1 MYSSLLTDLDGGI
14 LTVTVNRPDKLNAI
28 NKTVMKELGEV
39 VDEVY
44 ANAMIKSVILTGAG
58 QKAFVAGA
66 DITEFLGLNVLE
78 GGILAKIGQDIFM
91 KIENS
96 PKPFVA
102 AVNGFALGGG
112 CELAMACHFRICSEN
127 ARFGQP
133 EVNLGLIPGYGGT
146 QRLTQLV
153 GKGKAMEL
161 MMTGNIIDAQEAL
174 QWRLVNYVTSQ
185 DTLLSKTRE
194 ILQLIQAKAPVAIS
208 KIIECVNV
216 AVLSDSAYTN
226 GKSGY
231 EKEQQAFGECFGTE
245 DMKEGAQAFV
255 EKRKPLFKGR

>member
-1 MYSSLLTDLDGGI
+1 
-14 LTVTVNRPDKLNAI
+14 
-28 NKTVMKELGEV
+28 
-39 VDEVY
+39 
-44 ANAMIKSVILTGAG
+44 
-58 QKAFVAGA
+58 
-66 DITEFLGLNVLE
+66 
-78 GGILAKIGQDIFM
+78 
-91 KIENS
+91 
-96 PKPFVA
+96 
-102 AVNGFALGGG
+102 
-112 CELAMACHFRICSEN
+112 
-127 ARFGQP
+127 
-133 EVNLGLIPGYGGT
+133 LIPGYGGT

-194 ILQLIQAKAPVAIS
+194 ILHLIQAKAPVAIS

-245 DMKEGAQAFV
+245 DMKEGAQAFL
-255 EKRKPLFKGR
+255 EKRIPIFKGR

>member
-91 KIENS
+91 KIENYS
-96 PKPFVA
+96 I
-102 AVNGFALGGG
+102 LIY
-112 CELAMACHFRICSEN
+112 LA
-127 ARFGQP
+127 
-133 EVNLGLIPGYGGT
+133 NLGSSGG
-146 QRLTQLV
+146 
-153 GKGKAMEL
+153 
-161 MMTGNIIDAQEAL
+161 
-174 QWRLVNYVTSQ
+174 
-185 DTLLSKTRE
+185 
-194 ILQLIQAKAPVAIS
+194 LIQL
-208 KIIECVNV
+208 N
-216 AVLSDSAYTN
+216 T
-226 GKSGY
+226 
-231 EKEQQAFGECFGTE
+231 
-245 DMKEGAQAFV
+245 
-255 EKRKPLFKGR
+255 

>member
-1 MYSSLLTDLDGGI
+1 
-14 LTVTVNRPDKLNAI
+14 
-28 NKTVMKELGEV
+28 
-39 VDEVY
+39 
-44 ANAMIKSVILTGAG
+44 
-58 QKAFVAGA
+58 
-66 DITEFLGLNVLE
+66 
-78 GGILAKIGQDIFM
+78 
-91 KIENS
+91 
-96 PKPFVA
+96 
-102 AVNGFALGGG
+102 
-112 CELAMACHFRICSEN
+112 
-127 ARFGQP
+127 
-133 EVNLGLIPGYGGT
+133 
-146 QRLTQLV
+146 
-153 GKGKAMEL
+153 

-245 DMKEGAQAFV
+245 DMKEGAQAFL